1 VRRAK
6 TLRPVELQGTRS
18 PWSSLSAPL
27 GRRPPNVWKR
37 LFSWLSARAFTTVG
51 AAVALVAGCG
61 AHDFSAQVLS
71 LHSVAN
77 CLAASGWTVSRK
89 AKDIGLVGSDAA
101 IGGLYAKREANA
113 VALAFGDDA
122 EGGRLLEEVY
132 RSVASAL
139 IVDVDGYFGHA
150 NNVAWAWEKVA
161 DRDEQRALEGCLG
174 R

>member
-1 VRRAK
+1 M
-6 TLRPVELQGTRS
+6 
-18 PWSSLSAPL
+18 
-27 GRRPPNVWKR
+27 
-37 LFSWLSARAFTTVG
+37 TVG

-61 AHDFSAQVLS
+61 AHDFSAQVLP

-89 AKDIGLVGSDAA
+89 AKDLGSVASDAP
-101 IGGLYAKREANA
+101 IGGLYAKLEANA
-113 VALAFGDDA
+113 VTLAFGNDSD
-122 EGGRLLEEVY
+122 GGLLLEEEY
-132 RSVASAL
+132 RSIASAL

-161 DRDEQRALEGCLG
+161 NRDEQRALEGCLG